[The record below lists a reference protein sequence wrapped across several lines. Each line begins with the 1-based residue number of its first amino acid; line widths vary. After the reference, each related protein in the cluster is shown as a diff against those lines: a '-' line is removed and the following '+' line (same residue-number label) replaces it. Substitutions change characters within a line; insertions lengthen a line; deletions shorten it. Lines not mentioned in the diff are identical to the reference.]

1 LRFPFLF
8 YPQEKQMAEQMNA
21 PQTAMP
27 MGEIPSPQ
35 QAAEPASA
43 PVVQVGSSPGQIP
56 VDLSAFKDGQQVT
69 VTLTC
74 NVKASTDPTPEN
86 GQQGEVAAPSMSLE
100 ILSANAIPA
109 KNERDAIRGLSRGER
124 ENNLDNELS
133 KIQ

>member
-1 LRFPFLF
+1 MPDEM
-8 YPQEKQMAEQMNA
+8 PVQPPMPAQDTQPEA
-21 PQTAMP
+21 PTN
-27 MGEIPSPQ
+27 
-35 QAAEPASA
+35 
-43 PVVQVGSSPGQIP
+43 PVIQVGAGPGQIP

-100 ILSANAIPA
+100 ILSADAIPA